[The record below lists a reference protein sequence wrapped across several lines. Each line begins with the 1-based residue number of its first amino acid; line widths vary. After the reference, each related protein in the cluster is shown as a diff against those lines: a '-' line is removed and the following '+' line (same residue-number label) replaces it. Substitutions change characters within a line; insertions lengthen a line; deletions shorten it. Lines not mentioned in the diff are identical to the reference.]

1 MVCVVEQGWNKT
13 LQGCSPPGT
22 EFDTPVLVSLFNFFM
37 VIYIFQLYLFIY
49 LLYVYHDVTP
59 DCICAILKS
68 GKQL

>member
-1 MVCVVEQGWNKT
+1 MRVTSKLCRAPGS
-13 LQGCSPPGT
+13 GPPGT

-59 DCICAILKS
+59 DCICTIFYKY
-68 GKQL
+68 